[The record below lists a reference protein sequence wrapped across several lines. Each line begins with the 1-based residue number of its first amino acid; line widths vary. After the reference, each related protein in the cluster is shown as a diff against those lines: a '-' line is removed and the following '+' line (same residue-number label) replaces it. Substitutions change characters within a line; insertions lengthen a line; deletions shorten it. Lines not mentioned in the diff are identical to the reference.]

1 MDRPSK
7 LHQLVPMLTTTN
19 PSCWAKY
26 VTATTDP
33 LSASKRRECDLGSW
47 FTGVTAAFAAGFLSP
62 CREHCELVIM
72 GTKVHVCS
80 SHLLLSDLSGTRGG
94 AEAVLD

>member
-62 CREHCELVIM
+62 CQEHCELVIM
-72 GTKVHVCS
+72 VERPYERTGDESPCLFLPPPFV
-80 SHLLLSDLSGTRGG
+80 
-94 AEAVLD
+94 